1 LVAAHWIR
9 GAQLVPI
16 GVYELVSNDN
26 DPPQIGRSQQ
36 LNGLKNEMTMR
47 KWISLFVSALSLL
60 LLAVAVLHSVLKA
73 APAAKHVR
81 FLHLADMHAQ
91 LETHWEYLPEDPQ
104 HLHRMGGFARIRTA
118 LDQERASAPGAVF
131 TLDGGDTFQ
140 GSAVAAWTQGEAVVA
155 PLNALGIDA
164 GTPGNWEVVYG
175 PEVFRKLMSEVNY
188 KVICYNFSDKN
199 TGKRLF
205 APSVILEKEG
215 VRVAFVGVTD
225 PTTTT
230 RQPPAEVAGL
240 DSTRMTGLREFVQ
253 DLKRKEKPD
262 LVVLVDHTGLAPS
275 VQLAH
280 DIPEFDIVLS
290 GHTHE
295 RVYSPILVGK
305 TIVVEPGSMGSFVG
319 RLDVTVSGGKISDY
333 SYKLMG
339 VDETRFAENPK
350 VRSLVEVAERPFQ
363 ARLHE
368 VLGATKTTL
377 MRYDV
382 LETTMD
388 NFVDDAVREVTHTD
402 VAFTNGFRFSPPLA
416 AGPITEADLW
426 SILPLDA
433 KLKAGRVSGAQMRA
447 YLENELEL
455 VYSKDPLKLSGGWG
469 IRPSGMTIL
478 FTAGAPHGRRL
489 KEVKIGGKE
498 MLAEGSYT
506 IGGCEQDGEA
516 LDRICRLSGVS
527 DPRYVP
533 GTVHTALRAYLKAHS
548 PIESKR
554 EGRVRATDLPATV
567 WSQYGML
574 QTLWHLP
581 GDAAGVAIPTRKPP
595 E

>member
-1 LVAAHWIR
+1 
-9 GAQLVPI
+9 
-16 GVYELVSNDN
+16 
-26 DPPQIGRSQQ
+26 
-36 LNGLKNEMTMR
+36 
-47 KWISLFVSALSLL
+47 
-60 LLAVAVLHSVLKA
+60 
-73 APAAKHVR
+73 
-81 FLHLADMHAQ
+81 MHAQ
-91 LETHWEYLPEDPQ
+91 LETHWEYLPEVPN

-118 LDQERASAPGAVF
+118 LDHERASAPGAVF

-140 GSAVAAWTQGEAVVA
+140 GSAVAAWTQGEAVIA

-164 GTPGNWEVVYG
+164 GIPGNWEVVYG

-188 KVICYNFSDKN
+188 KVICYNFADKN

-205 APSVILEKEG
+205 APAVILEKNG
-215 VRVAFVGVTD
+215 VRIAFVGVTD

-230 RQPPAEVAGL
+230 RQPPASVAGL

-253 DLKRKEKPD
+253 DLKRRQKPD

-305 TIVVEPGSMGSFVG
+305 TIVVEPGSMGSFIG
-319 RLDVTVSGGKISDY
+319 RLDVTLSGGKISDY
-333 SYKLMG
+333 SYQLLG
-339 VDETRFAENPK
+339 VDEARFAENQK
-350 VRSLVEVAERPFQ
+350 VKALIENAERPFQ
-363 ARLHE
+363 AQLHE
-368 VLGATKTTL
+368 VVGATKTTL

-388 NFVDDAVREVTHTD
+388 NFVDDAVREATHTD

-416 AGPITEADLW
+416 AGPLTEADLW
-426 SILPLDA
+426 NIIPFDA
-433 KLKAGRVSGAQMRA
+433 KLKAGRVSGTQMRA
-447 YLENELEL
+447 YLENEMEL
-455 VYSKDPLKLSGGWG
+455 VYSKDPLRLSGGWG

-478 FTAGAPHGRRL
+478 FTAGVPAGSRIQDVR
-489 KEVKIGGKE
+489 IGGKE
-498 MLAEGSYT
+498 LQADGSYA

-527 DPRYVP
+527 DARYVP
-533 GTVHTALRAYLKAHS
+533 GTVHAALKAYLKAHS
-548 PIESKR
+548 PIAPKR

-567 WSQYGML
+567 WSQYGVL
-574 QTLWHLP
+574 ETLWHIP
-581 GDAAGVAIPTRKPP
+581 GDAAGVRVPRARY
-595 E
+595 

>member
-1 LVAAHWIR
+1 
-9 GAQLVPI
+9 
-16 GVYELVSNDN
+16 
-26 DPPQIGRSQQ
+26 
-36 LNGLKNEMTMR
+36 MR
-47 KWISLFVSALSLL
+47 KSIL
-60 LLAVAVLHSVLKA
+60 LLAAAAVFLLAAVGLHSNLKA
-73 APAAKHVR
+73 EPGPKHVR

-91 LETHWEYLPEDPQ
+91 LETHWEYLPEDPK
-104 HLHRMGGFARIRTA
+104 HMHRMGGFARIRTA
-118 LDQERASAPGAVF
+118 LDRERASAPGAVL

-188 KVICYNFSDKN
+188 KVVCYNFSDKN

-205 APSVILEKEG
+205 APSVILEKGG

-225 PTTTT
+225 PTTTM
-230 RQPPAEVAGL
+230 RQPPASVAGL
-240 DSTRMTGLREFVQ
+240 DSTRMSGLREFVQ
-253 DLKRKEKPD
+253 DLKRREKPD
-262 LVVLVDHTGLAPS
+262 LVVLIDHTGLAPS

-305 TIVVEPGSMGSFVG
+305 TIVVEPGSMGSFIG
-319 RLDVTVSGGKISDY
+319 RLDVTLSGGKISDY
-333 SYKLMG
+333 KYKLLG
-339 VDETRFAENPK
+339 IDETQFAEDQK
-350 VRSLVEVAERPFQ
+350 VKSLIEGVERPFQ
-363 ARLHE
+363 AQLHA
-368 VLGATKTTL
+368 VVGATKTAL

-388 NFVDDAVREVTHTD
+388 NFVSDAVREVTHTD

-426 SILPLDA
+426 NILPFDA
-433 KLKAGRVSGAQMRA
+433 KLKAGRVSGKQMRP
-447 YLENELEL
+447 YLENEMEL
-455 VYSKDPLKLSGGWG
+455 VYSEDPLKLSGGRG

-478 FTAGAPHGRRL
+478 FSAGAPYGRRI
-489 KEVKIGGKE
+489 KDVKIDGKE
-498 MLAEGSYT
+498 LRADESYT
-506 IGGCEQDGEA
+506 TGGCEQDGEA

-527 DPRYVP
+527 DARYVP
-533 GTVHTALRAYLKAHS
+533 GTVHGALKAYLKAHS
-548 PIESKR
+548 PIEPKR

-567 WSQYGML
+567 WSQYGVL
-574 QTLWHLP
+574 QTLWHIP
-581 GDAAGVAIPTRKPP
+581 GDAAGVAPAGKAQ